1 MLAAEG
7 TLFGRYRVAGILG
20 RGATSVVYRAEDP
33 ATSKAFAIKALREE
47 LLVDNEREATLRR
60 FHREAAIGRDMNHP
74 RIARLYD
81 MGESN
86 GLPWLAFE
94 FILGESLDKRMRRTP
109 MPPAQVALLGIDLLD
124 ALAYAHSRHVVH
136 RDLKP
141 ANVMLRGTKREPVLM
156 DFGIAKVDGSAL
168 TMAGEILGS
177 PAYVAPEVLRGD
189 GADHRSDL
197 FALGVMLYQAVT
209 GCRPFDGTVAEVLH
223 RICHVEPLPPSAHLP
238 QAACFDAVLARA
250 MIKQP
255 DGRFP
260 NARAF
265 SEALLALSSEI
276 EANELPGRYF
286 STARPAVSEQPAR
299 AADLRAALSENL
311 VGEITATGL
320 GRLQAVIA
328 RIPQTEYAAA
338 ATAVLAEGIHPLA
351 MWLSETAPNPQ
362 RIGDKGGDWLV
373 GAETMEAMQLLLQGL
388 PEWQE
393 ANAAMISLA
402 QDLAARALLFG
413 EALGRRLAESD
424 DAPDLQEIA
433 FAFLNLDALCF
444 GLDTLGAE
452 RERWL
457 VEASSTLAVAGVL
470 RKAASLMYR
479 YVATRDPLIRF
490 DVLNLLLRCEDLIGL
505 AGRLL
510 EPPLGKGQSAVALAQ
525 IGEETLKELISAITA
540 LVDVTGEELV
550 AASADPAGIGETLA
564 RLRQL
569 QLIHRFASRLDAATF
584 HQALRGL
591 SMLVHDLFTRLGT
604 ILLSMPDDAD
614 SRHRI
619 GVLQE
624 MAAEMGWH
632 DLARRLLSELSRRV
646 LALPPAFMGELA

>member
-47 LLVDNEREATLRR
+47 LLVDHEREATLRR

-94 FILGESLDKRMRRTP
+94 FISGESLDKRMRRTP

-141 ANVMLRGTKREPVLM
+141 ANVMLRGTKTEPVLM

-265 SEALLALSSEI
+265 SEALLALSGEI
-276 EANELPGRYF
+276 EANELPIRYV

-373 GAETMEAMQLLLQGL
+373 GAETMEAMQLLLRGL

-413 EALGRRLAESD
+413 EALGRRLAETD

-584 HQALRGL
+584 HQALSGL
-591 SMLVHDLFTRLGT
+591 STLVHDLFTRLGT

-646 LALPPAFMGELA
+646 LALPPTFMGERA

>member
-1 MLAAEG
+1 
-7 TLFGRYRVAGILG
+7 
-20 RGATSVVYRAEDP
+20 
-33 ATSKAFAIKALREE
+33 
-47 LLVDNEREATLRR
+47 
-60 FHREAAIGRDMNHP
+60 
-74 RIARLYD
+74 
-81 MGESN
+81 
-86 GLPWLAFE
+86 
-94 FILGESLDKRMRRTP
+94 
-109 MPPAQVALLGIDLLD
+109 
-124 ALAYAHSRHVVH
+124 
-136 RDLKP
+136 
-141 ANVMLRGTKREPVLM
+141 
-156 DFGIAKVDGSAL
+156 
-168 TMAGEILGS
+168 
-177 PAYVAPEVLRGD
+177 
-189 GADHRSDL
+189 
-197 FALGVMLYQAVT
+197 
-209 GCRPFDGTVAEVLH
+209 
-223 RICHVEPLPPSAHLP
+223 
-238 QAACFDAVLARA
+238 
-250 MIKQP
+250 
-255 DGRFP
+255 
-260 NARAF
+260 
-265 SEALLALSSEI
+265 
-276 EANELPGRYF
+276 
-286 STARPAVSEQPAR
+286 
-299 AADLRAALSENL
+299 
-311 VGEITATGL
+311 
-320 GRLQAVIA
+320 
-328 RIPQTEYAAA
+328 
-338 ATAVLAEGIHPLA
+338 
-351 MWLSETAPNPQ
+351 
-362 RIGDKGGDWLV
+362 
-373 GAETMEAMQLLLQGL
+373 MQLLLRGL

-413 EALGRRLAESD
+413 EALGRRLAETD

-457 VEASSTLAVAGVL
+457 VEASSTLTVAGVL

-510 EPPLGKGQSAVALAQ
+510 EPPLGKGQSAVTLAQ
-525 IGEETLKELISAITA
+525 IGEEALKELIGAITA

-584 HQALRGL
+584 HQALSGL
-591 SMLVHDLFTRLGT
+591 STLVHDLFTRLGT

-646 LALPPAFMGELA
+646 LALPPTFMGERA